1 MSEKT
6 EKQFVASF
14 TEAWNKVTAELCT
27 GMMSLKLLSV
37 REVRENELDSALAVA
52 VTWSSVLAVS
62 CGGQLSG
69 VFLCLFKSEDSEEM
83 EKLLGDAGAATDKS
97 VLFQR
102 ALEATKPGGEVLFG
116 KVISLDLSASEKAL
130 IDIVKGVSWMST
142 CSFSLSDK
150 SSQVLMLHAPA
161 GELKNSR
168 ENAQP
173 QDSPATAAASAVPA
187 SSGKSQFNDQDSVRL
202 EGERTPLT
210 PHSVLTP
217 GQPPNFDR
225 LLDVE
230 LEIIVRFGLTLLPL
244 RDVARLGIGSM
255 IELDRTVDEP
265 VELLVNGRPLARG
278 TVVVIDGYYGVRIT
292 DIEEPPVRRASLMN
306 C

>member
-1 MSEKT
+1 
-6 EKQFVASF
+6 
-14 TEAWNKVTAELCT
+14 
-27 GMMSLKLLSV
+27 
-37 REVRENELDSALAVA
+37 
-52 VTWSSVLAVS
+52 
-62 CGGQLSG
+62 
-69 VFLCLFKSEDSEEM
+69 
-83 EKLLGDAGAATDKS
+83 
-97 VLFQR
+97 
-102 ALEATKPGGEVLFG
+102 
-116 KVISLDLSASEKAL
+116 
-130 IDIVKGVSWMST
+130 MST

-161 GELKNSR
+161 GELAKGSR
-168 ENAQP
+168 ESAQP
-173 QDSPATAAASAVPA
+173 QSSLPT
-187 SSGKSQFNDQDSVRL
+187 SSGKSQSSDQDSVHI
-202 EGERTPLT
+202 ERGMAPIATPNV
-210 PHSVLTP
+210 PIA
-217 GQPPNFDR
+217 GQPLNFDR